1 MKKVEEK
8 LGRKLKKPVCAYSLF
23 VKENRQTTQQQ
34 NPYMGHVEVMQ
45 IVSSMWRS
53 LDAEHRNIYTKQAEI
68 DKVRYQND
76 RMLFSKEFET
86 TGEWEQTKEAS
97 KWLPPHPA
105 TPKAT
110 EDKAPSLNDADLSKS
125 ISLDDDSPS
134 QFSLKG
140 KLLGQKRAQHDTHEE
155 TSGQGKR

>member
-1 MKKVEEK
+1 
-8 LGRKLKKPVCAYSLF
+8 
-23 VKENRQTTQQQ
+23 
-34 NPYMGHVEVMQ
+34 MGHVEVMQ

-53 LDAEHRNIYTKQAEI
+53 LDTEQRSIYTKQAEI
-68 DKVRYQND
+68 DKIRYQND

-86 TGEWEQTKEAS
+86 MGEWERTKEAAT
-97 KWLPPHPA
+97 WLPPHSP

-110 EDKAPSLNDADLSKS
+110 ATDDKTPSLNEADLSKS

-134 QFSLKG
+134 QFSLRG
-140 KLLGQKRAQHDTHEE
+140 KLLGQKRAQHDTHDE